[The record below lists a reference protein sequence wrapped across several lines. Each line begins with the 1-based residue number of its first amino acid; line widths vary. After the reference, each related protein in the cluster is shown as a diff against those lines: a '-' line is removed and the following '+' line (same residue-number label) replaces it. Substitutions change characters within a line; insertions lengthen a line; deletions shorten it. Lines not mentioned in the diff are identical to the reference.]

1 MSNIEQLFLWLL
13 AICIYSF
20 EKCLFT
26 SFAHFFESGY
36 LGCFCYW
43 AFEFRVYFEYCLLIR
58 YMVCKSSHSFCR
70 WSLHSVDC
78 FLVSKHSWQTLQ
90 YCEFS
95 IWNWAYMMC
104 FPWIKPYNQV
114 YESVSQKGKKYSK
127 RILLWPFWDILID
140 LQCSVLSVW
149 ILAGWQTRYCVWS
162 WDYKDE
168 KIHSSCPC

>member
-1 MSNIEQLFLWLL
+1 MSCVHLSFVYHLWRNVSSRPLPMFYLTCWGFLCVGRWVVVPV
-13 AICIYSF
+13 C
-20 EKCLFT
+20 C
-26 SFAHFFESGY
+26 GY
-36 LGCFCYW
+36 F
-43 AFEFRVYFEYCLLIR
+43 LLIR
-58 YMVCKSSHSFCR
+58 YMVCKCSHSFCR
-70 WSLHSVDC
+70 RSLHSVDC